1 MNSRLLLQAKVQ
13 RKAAHWQGPSH
24 SNNSHGETEPEV
36 PVPDELAAE
45 PDSPGARNV
54 LAAAPDELAAAPDE
68 LAPLPWTAGTAG
80 ALFVSSEA
88 GQGEGAQGPVQP
100 GGG

>member
-45 PDSPGARNV
+45 PDSPGA
-54 LAAAPDELAAAPDE
+54 APDELA
-68 LAPLPWTAGTAG
+68 WTA
-80 ALFVSSEA
+80 
-88 GQGEGAQGPVQP
+88 GPVQP